1 MIISATFSK
10 PTKLVQEKFNREYLR
25 IRIKLNTSSQS
36 EKKYSV
42 EYFTEKQSFHSQLEE
57 SEIETFI
64 KENAGIT
71 FKSCVYKTQTEEITI
86 LANKKGEITTLRK
99 KLVNLPNSNNA
110 NN

>member
-42 EYFTEKQSFHSQLEE
+42 EYFTEKQAFHSQLEE

-64 KENAGIT
+64 KENAGY
-71 FKSCVYKTQTEEITI
+71 VQ
-86 LANKKGEITTLRK
+86 
-99 KLVNLPNSNNA
+99 NLDK
-110 NN
+110 

>member
-42 EYFTEKQSFHSQLEE
+42 EYFTEKQAFHSQLEE
-57 SEIETFI
+57 EVPNVNRVCYDLSPKPSATIEW
-64 KENAGIT
+64 E
-71 FKSCVYKTQTEEITI
+71 
-86 LANKKGEITTLRK
+86 
-99 KLVNLPNSNNA
+99 
-110 NN
+110 